1 MFSVAEFLDRAK
13 VRANI
18 ESDYRL
24 AKVIGKSHNVIS
36 GYRHGKSL
44 PEESVIEQLC
54 ALSGDDP
61 DLIAAQIQAARSKTP
76 EARTMWLRVA
86 ALWHET
92 PTGREHSHCDVAY
105 DLTLTRGMSR
115 CHEANAAQAVARL
128 GRVLSISD
136 TGAANDPLI
145 DGPLPRRAVAPLGLY
160 PGAQAG
166 KLPDDGRAQ
175 DGPADNQKRLIE

>member
-86 ALWHET
+86 ARMAGHAQPAILAALFAIALIAGYAS
-92 PTGREHSHCDVAY
+92 PAK
-105 DLTLTRGMSR
+105 
-115 CHEANAAQAVARL
+115 AAQWVSL
-128 GRVLSISD
+128 QKPQLESLYIVSIGRI
-136 TGAANDPLI
+136 
-145 DGPLPRRAVAPLGLY
+145 
-160 PGAQAG
+160 
-166 KLPDDGRAQ
+166 GRAGQ
-175 DGPADNQKRLIE
+175 FLFVRLRRFPAFFWLCTLCAA